1 MVTGRL
7 RDEEI
12 IATGGDGHGRTRVSD
27 FDRRMDALAVP
38 FAKTAGY
45 LTSAWPVLTVYD
57 VASTFLNEGAESG
70 IRSAAVETAVLPAGN
85 AGARLGSRI
94 PGPPWVKAIGGVAGG
109 LVGAAVPVVAER
121 AVPRAIEPSGG
132 TLRSA
137 DEEDGLEKWFQS
149 LTNDRRD
156 AIRAEL
162 ESLDADKRAERLVEL
177 YDGRS
182 ESSARQAAKGGKKS
196 TGGQLANFLA
206 TDKVPPTIFGI
217 PVVTRRE
224 DYTEADLR
232 FFSEHPEA
240 GGYYSM
246 GDEDE
251 TLPPEGPEPTDGA
264 QKGGK
269 YDTAVPEE
277 REAEYQSWR
286 ATLPKSLQYEGDYD
300 LRGYWLD
307 PETKKTAVKGD
318 HFIDRYKKPN
328 HPTFSVES
336 KYAVGDDLKYAGSWD
351 GDRFVLTAEAA
362 AARKARE
369 PRGAYPGAWNN
380 PGNVRPGE
388 VVYDG
393 ETGIVLGAV
402 SKTPFLTFKTPQ
414 NGLDAM
420 GQSIGQMVRV
430 KIPEKYGKDGKFTL
444 GNLISIYAPA
454 NDKNDPDEYAKF
466 VSELT
471 GIGLDDELRLD
482 DAKTMSKM
490 LKAMVRKDSGEPHSS
505 WFGDGNYLKAAKKM
519 LVPATKMRTEK
530 GGK

>member
-27 FDRRMDALAVP
+27 FDRRMDALAGP
-38 FAKTAGY
+38 FAKTVGY
-45 LTSAWPVLTVYD
+45 LTPAWPVLTMYD

-94 PGPPWVKAIGGVAGG
+94 PGPPWVKAIGGVIGG
-109 LVGAAVPVVAER
+109 LAGAAIPVVAER
-121 AVPRAIEPSGG
+121 AVPRAIEPSSDVP
-132 TLRSA
+132 RPA

-149 LTNDRRD
+149 LTNERRD

-162 ESLDADKRAERLVEL
+162 ESLDADKRVERLVEL

-182 ESSARQAAKGGKKS
+182 ESSARQAAKGGKKT

-224 DYTEADLR
+224 DYTEADLK

-251 TLPPEGPEPTDGA
+251 TPEDGSKEGAPVQADMPVRGP
-264 QKGGK
+264 
-269 YDTAVPEE
+269 
-277 REAEYQSWR
+277 
-286 ATLPKSLQYEGDYD
+286 
-300 LRGYWLD
+300 
-307 PETKKTAVKGD
+307 
-318 HFIDRYKKPN
+318 
-328 HPTFSVES
+328 
-336 KYAVGDDLKYAGSWD
+336 
-351 GDRFVLTAEAA
+351 
-362 AARKARE
+362 
-369 PRGAYPGAWNN
+369 YPGAWNN

-393 ETGIVLGAV
+393 ETGIVLGAI

>member
-1 MVTGRL
+1 MATQDIINYRDFTDNQVRILTGSGE
-7 RDEEI
+7 DYN
-12 IATGGDGHGRTRVSD
+12 RTRYSAQAKASGASPDAVKAAGDRGAERYRRVQERETSGRRVDSNGTAIMDEIRRVGTDNTYVDRSRYADGGQSYMGREGNDKIQIVMTDSTAAEEVNHARNFVWRFPKRLGTPDGSDPSAYYTHQAGEIQSAMSGALPWIDSTSGNPMWNDGDAKRFGADLSDRFRKSGMSASD
-27 FDRRMDALAVP
+27 FVNSLDIPDNTKGM
-38 FAKTAGY
+38 FQGY
-45 LTSAWPVLTVYD
+45 LEDRP
-57 VASTFLNEGAESG
+57 
-70 IRSAAVETAVLPAGN
+70 
-85 AGARLGSRI
+85 GARKYLENDENWRNISSVGFNGSS
-94 PGPPWVKAIGGVAGG
+94 
-109 LVGAAVPVVAER
+109 VGNMA
-121 AVPRAIEPSGG
+121 
-132 TLRSA
+132 
-137 DEEDGLEKWFQS
+137 
-149 LTNDRRD
+149 
-156 AIRAEL
+156 
-162 ESLDADKRAERLVEL
+162 
-177 YDGRS
+177 
-182 ESSARQAAKGGKKS
+182 AAKGGKKT

-246 GDEDE
+246 GNEETPEDGSE
-251 TLPPEGPEPTDGA
+251 EGAPVQADMP
-264 QKGGK
+264 
-269 YDTAVPEE
+269 V
-277 REAEYQSWR
+277 
-286 ATLPKSLQYEGDYD
+286 
-300 LRGYWLD
+300 RG
-307 PETKKTAVKGD
+307 P
-318 HFIDRYKKPN
+318 
-328 HPTFSVES
+328 
-336 KYAVGDDLKYAGSWD
+336 
-351 GDRFVLTAEAA
+351 
-362 AARKARE
+362 
-369 PRGAYPGAWNN
+369 YPGAWNN

-466 VSELT
+466 VSDLT

-519 LVPATKMRTEK
+519 LVPATKMRNEK

>member
-27 FDRRMDALAVP
+27 FDRRMDALAVS

-94 PGPPWVKAIGGVAGG
+94 PGPPWVKAVGGVVGG

-132 TLRSA
+132 TLRPA

-182 ESSARQAAKGGKKS
+182 ESSARQAAKGGKKT

-246 GDEDE
+246 GDEGE
-251 TLPPEGPEPTDGA
+251 TPEDGSKEGAPVQADMPVRGP
-264 QKGGK
+264 
-269 YDTAVPEE
+269 
-277 REAEYQSWR
+277 
-286 ATLPKSLQYEGDYD
+286 
-300 LRGYWLD
+300 
-307 PETKKTAVKGD
+307 
-318 HFIDRYKKPN
+318 
-328 HPTFSVES
+328 
-336 KYAVGDDLKYAGSWD
+336 
-351 GDRFVLTAEAA
+351 
-362 AARKARE
+362 
-369 PRGAYPGAWNN
+369 YPGAWNN

-393 ETGIVLGAV
+393 ETGTVLGAI

-420 GQSIGQMVRV
+420 GQAIGQMVRV
-430 KIPEKYGKDGKFTL
+430 KIPEKYGPDGKFTL

-519 LVPATKMRTEK
+519 PGPATKKRTEK

>member
-94 PGPPWVKAIGGVAGG
+94 PGPPWVKAIGGVVGG

-132 TLRSA
+132 TLRPA

-182 ESSARQAAKGGKKS
+182 ESSARQAAKGGKKT

-246 GDEDE
+246 GDEE
-251 TLPPEGPEPTDGA
+251 TPEDGSEEGAPVQADMPIDDSVAFTMPLEGVDKKVVEFKDKNGNIHYRIGHGFVDSYWKSDGNGGRTKVQITKGTKELDAEELAFAAKEKMKDVYAGIKSRFKGSWGSLSDNQKVVLADLAYHGGNSFSADNFIADLAAAAAYRANQGDLKAKDAFYVGRGYRDRGSAVDPVAQVFANHVPSYFLDNGTPILSRVNARIRKLGLDNTLAGLVSFKTDDDLYRHNKYTKDVKTGA
-264 QKGGK
+264 WSKLDKKGGK
-269 YDTAVPEE
+269 
-277 REAEYQSWR
+277 
-286 ATLPKSLQYEGDYD
+286 
-300 LRGYWLD
+300 
-307 PETKKTAVKGD
+307 
-318 HFIDRYKKPN
+318 
-328 HPTFSVES
+328 
-336 KYAVGDDLKYAGSWD
+336 
-351 GDRFVLTAEAA
+351 
-362 AARKARE
+362 
-369 PRGAYPGAWNN
+369 
-380 PGNVRPGE
+380 
-388 VVYDG
+388 
-393 ETGIVLGAV
+393 
-402 SKTPFLTFKTPQ
+402 
-414 NGLDAM
+414 
-420 GQSIGQMVRV
+420 
-430 KIPEKYGKDGKFTL
+430 
-444 GNLISIYAPA
+444 
-454 NDKNDPDEYAKF
+454 
-466 VSELT
+466 
-471 GIGLDDELRLD
+471 
-482 DAKTMSKM
+482 
-490 LKAMVRKDSGEPHSS
+490 
-505 WFGDGNYLKAAKKM
+505 
-519 LVPATKMRTEK
+519 
-530 GGK
+530 